1 MNDVYFIVPGDVTP
15 KQRPRFSHGHAYT
28 PKKTLDYEK
37 KVREAYLKEYPAGI
51 AFEKEP
57 LVMILNVYMAVPKSV
72 SKKKR
77 DHMICFEYP
86 TKRPDSDNLIK
97 SVADALNGVC
107 YTDDSQITEVHVAK
121 IWSESSKAEILIR
134 EARKGAL

>member
-28 PKKTLDYEK
+28 PKKTLAYEK

-107 YTDDSQITEVHVAK
+107 YTDDCQIVSAMVNK
-121 IWSESSKAEILIR
+121 IWSESAKAEVTIR
-134 EARKGAL
+134 VKE